1 MIIKGLFR
9 RYERWNPVHPAFG
22 AFWGMGIGIGC
33 GVGWGPGFGPEVI
46 GYVGAGCGVGFNVG
60 ITLAGFGIGLPAN
73 SLFEAPYNA
82 LMATR
87 HGALVLAR
95 FSGLLS
101 AKDVAGDGWSILSPC
116 IPGLQ
121 KEACRT
127 FLNFKQ
133 KHFSDKEVDS
143 YNWKSKKP
151 VPKGPFRKV

>member
-1 MIIKGLFR
+1 MKDRNTNGDKVVMIIKGLFR
-9 RYERWNPVHPAFG
+9 RYERRNPVHPAFG
-22 AFWGMGIGIGC
+22 AFWGMGI
-33 GVGWGPGFGPEVI
+33 
-46 GYVGAGCGVGFNVG
+46 
-60 ITLAGFGIGLPAN
+60 GFGIGLPAN

-101 AKDVAGDGWSILSPC
+101 AKDVSGDGWSNLSPC

-121 KEACRT
+121 KEACRM
-127 FLNFKQ
+127 FSNFKQ
-133 KHFSDKEVDS
+133 KHFSDKEVNS
-143 YNWKSKKP
+143 YDWKSKRP